1 MADSKYKLA
10 LQIVGMVDASLGKS
24 VQLTKKQMRDLA
36 KAAADASNKT
46 VSVSEAF
53 QKASPG
59 IDTMWGGLTK
69 AAGTAMQAME
79 AAAGLTSVAG
89 LAAIKTGSEFES
101 AMSSWAATASATEA
115 QFEQARQAAME
126 MGRTTSKTATES
138 ANALEYMALAGW
150 SVEDSIKGLPD
161 VLRLSEATGL
171 ELARTSDLV
180 TDSMSATGETVDDL
194 TRFLNVA
201 AQANNKSNQTA
212 EMLMEAWIGVGGTMK
227 NLNVPI
233 EESATAL
240 GILANRGIKGSEAG
254 TALNAVMVNLT
265 TGSGKAGKM
274 MAKLGISAFNNDG
287 SFKGLKQ
294 TLLEVNEAV
303 SGMSDEEKN
312 LALSALGGKQ
322 HIDALNDL
330 LSGLNTTAADGKI
343 EWDSL
348 ADALE
353 HSDGAL
359 EKMAAKKMDNLQ
371 GDMKIA
377 TSAMEDDLI
386 RLYDTFKDPLRE
398 AVQTGTQYI
407 YQFGDYLEN
416 TVSKAIPTVRRE
428 LLDGKDALLEFTDP
442 LIATGKWLI
451 DNGDK
456 TVGVIVGIATAITT
470 LKVAKEVNNALMG
483 QNGIM
488 AFVTAMGSNPAV
500 MAIGGLTALAGAVA
514 GIYTAERIAAK
525 KAEKANLAEHF
536 GTMTLSL
543 TELKDVAT
551 DILGRGVIQDL
562 SNSME
567 ELGKVSDI
575 SKKLKDTQ
583 KVIEKMTW
591 KVNSGVVL
599 NDTENANLKS
609 AIETQVKESLNLVE
623 QARYTAHVS
632 VKAMF
637 GDESET
643 GSNLLTELDGLYDSI
658 NAEVSALGE
667 KLGKTYSD
675 AMEDGILDTDEAK
688 LIQELQEQLANITN
702 QVAQAQSEARLQRIQ
717 LSYSGKELDADT
729 FMNLQKEISDQIAEQ
744 SQNYNSAY
752 EYELGALNIKLNR
765 GEISQESYD
774 SLKKSLDEQL
784 TANLDALNQKGFD
797 YSMDTIMESY
807 KSEVDEF
814 AEKVPDILNEALQK
828 MQGGTDGIEAF
839 SGTDLVNSFG
849 VDESTKDAIN
859 TLLDEMQP
867 QIDEMRSK
875 AKEFEDAGKEIPASL
890 QKGLK
895 DVETLEALGGD
906 FEAIYKVL
914 DTAIAENSEYENT
927 LSQLEKQGAMIPQTL
942 SDSMRSRKDEI
953 DRAARQLRTDAAAS
967 LKNEFSAPFD
977 VSANVNVNF
986 RPISTVLSSE
996 SMSKT
1001 GIKHNAEGSI
1011 VRSPILSWIGEGGDD
1026 EGIIPINRSQR
1037 AADLYNQVG
1046 QELAAAGNTGINSS
1060 ANVTY
1065 APVIN
1070 ISGNADAEIVQQAV
1084 KSGYNE
1090 FKQYMSRFMRD
1101 SVRLGY

>member
-59 IDTMWGGLTK
+59 IDAMWGGLTK

-101 AMSSWAATASATEA
+101 AMSSWSATASATEA
-115 QFEQARQAAME
+115 QYEQARQAAME
-126 MGRTTSKTATES
+126 MGRSTSKTATES

-150 SVEDSIKGLPD
+150 SVEDSIQALPD

-194 TRFLNVA
+194 TKFLNVA

-451 DNGDK
+451 ENGDK
-456 TVGVIVGIATAITT
+456 TAGVIVGIATAITT
-470 LKVAKEVNNALMG
+470 LKVAKEVNAGLI
-483 QNGIM
+483 GIQGFVAAM
-488 AFVTAMGSNPAV
+488 ASNPV
-500 MAIGGLTALAGAVA
+500 TMAIGGLTLLAGAVA
-514 GIYTAERIAAK
+514 GISTAERIAAK

-536 GTMTLSL
+536 GNMTLSL
-543 TELKDVAT
+543 EELNEAAKD
-551 DILGRGVIQDL
+551 IIGRGTIEDL
-562 SNSME
+562 SNAME

-575 SKKLKDTQ
+575 SKKLKDSQ
-583 KVIEKMTW
+583 KVIERMTW
-591 KVNSGVVL
+591 KVKSGMTL
-599 NDTENANLKS
+599 DETDNANFEAAIKS
-609 AIETQVKESLNLVE
+609 QVEESLNLVE
-623 QARYTAHVS
+623 QGRFTAKVS
-632 VKAMF
+632 VDALF
-637 GDESET
+637 GEGDET
-643 GSNLLTELDGLYDSI
+643 GSKIIAGFDELYNGI

-667 KLGKTYSD
+667 QLGKAYND
-675 AMEDGILDTDEAK
+675 AMEDGIIDTDEAK
-688 LIQELQEQLANITN
+688 IIATLQSQLANITSE
-702 QVAQAQSEARLQRIQ
+702 VSMAQSQAKLDRIK
-717 LSYSGKELDADT
+717 LEFSGKELDPDT
-729 FMNLQKEISDQIAEQ
+729 FRNLQQAVNEQ
-744 SQNYNSAY
+744 SQIQIENARKAY
-752 EYELGALNIKLNR
+752 ELINMNLSMEKERGNISAKEYESQMRANNEGFQAKLGTITENAF
-765 GEISQESYD
+765 
-774 SLKKSLDEQL
+774 
-784 TANLDALNQKGFD
+784 TF
-797 YSMDTIMESY
+797 SMDTIEESY
-807 KSEVDEF
+807 RSEIEEF
-814 AEKVPDILNEALQK
+814 TGKIPGILDEALQK
-828 MQGGTDGIEAF
+828 MQGGTFGLDAF

-849 VDESTKDAIN
+849 VDESTKDAIS
-859 TLLDEMQP
+859 TLLKEMQP

-875 AKEFEDAGKEIPASL
+875 AKELEEAGKEIPASL
-890 QKGLK
+890 QKGLQ
-895 DVETLEALGGD
+895 DVTMLEALSGD
-906 FEAIYKVL
+906 FDAMYEVL
-914 DTAIAENSEYENT
+914 GESAADNSEYKSALDT
-927 LSQLEKQGAMIPQTL
+927 LTAQGAEIPATLGKSIEDNTAKTKRSIEIFRAEVASNLQT
-942 SDSMRSRKDEI
+942 
-953 DRAARQLRTDAAAS
+953 
-967 LKNEFSAPFD
+967 EFSKPLD
-977 VSANVNVNF
+977 VDARVNINF
-986 RPISTVLSSE
+986 RPISTSIGLEAAKNTV
-996 SMSKT
+996 
-1001 GIKHNAEGSI
+1001 GIKRNAEGSI
-1011 VRSPILSWIGEGGDD
+1011 VRSPILSWVGEGGDD

-1070 ISGNADAEIVQQAV
+1070 IGGNADAETVQQAL

>member
-59 IDTMWGGLTK
+59 IDAMWGGLTK

-101 AMSSWAATASATEA
+101 AMSSWSATASATEA
-115 QFEQARQAAME
+115 QYEQARQAAME

-150 SVEDSIKGLPD
+150 SVEDSIQALPD

-194 TRFLNVA
+194 TKFLNVA

-312 LALSALGGKQ
+312 LALSAIGGKQ

-451 DNGDK
+451 ENGDK
-456 TVGVIVGIATAITT
+456 TAGVIVGIATAITT
-470 LKVAKEVNNALMG
+470 LKVAKEVNTGLMG
-483 QNGIM
+483 IQGFVAAM
-488 AFVTAMGSNPAV
+488 ASNPV
-500 MAIGGLTALAGAVA
+500 TMAIGGLTLLAGAVA
-514 GIYTAERIAAK
+514 GISTAERIAAK

-536 GTMTLSL
+536 GNMTLSL

-551 DILGRGVIQDL
+551 DILGRSVIQDL

-667 KLGKTYSD
+667 KLGKAYSD
-675 AMEDGILDTDEAK
+675 AMKDGILDTDEAK

-828 MQGGTDGIEAF
+828 MQGGTFGLDAF

-849 VDESTKDAIN
+849 VDESTKDAIS
-859 TLLDEMQP
+859 TLLKEMQP

-875 AKEFEDAGKEIPASL
+875 AKELEEAGKEIPASL
-890 QKGLK
+890 QKGLQ
-895 DVETLEALGGD
+895 DVTMLEALSGD
-906 FEAIYKVL
+906 FDAMYEVL
-914 DTAIAENSEYENT
+914 GESAADNSEYKSALDT
-927 LSQLEKQGAMIPQTL
+927 LTAQGAEIPATLGKSIEDNTAKTKRSIEIFRAEVASNLQT
-942 SDSMRSRKDEI
+942 
-953 DRAARQLRTDAAAS
+953 
-967 LKNEFSAPFD
+967 EFSKPLD
-977 VSANVNVNF
+977 VDARVNINF
-986 RPISTVLSSE
+986 KPISTSIGLEAAKNSA
-996 SMSKT
+996 

-1011 VRSPILSWIGEGGDD
+1011 VRSPILSWVGEGGDD

-1046 QELAAAGNTGINSS
+1046 QELAAEGNTGINSS

-1070 ISGNADAEIVQQAV
+1070 IGGNADAETVQQAL

>member
-59 IDTMWGGLTK
+59 IDAMWGGLTK

-101 AMSSWAATASATEA
+101 AMSSWSATASATEA
-115 QFEQARQAAME
+115 QYEQARQAAME
-126 MGRTTSKTATES
+126 MGRSTSKTATES

-150 SVEDSIKGLPD
+150 SVEDSIQALPD

-194 TRFLNVA
+194 TKFLNVA

-312 LALSALGGKQ
+312 LALSAIGGKQ

-353 HSDGAL
+353 HSNGAL

-377 TSAMEDDLI
+377 TSAMEDALI

-428 LLDGKDALLEFTDP
+428 LMDGKDALLEFTDP

-451 DNGDK
+451 ENGDK
-456 TVGVIVGIATAITT
+456 TAGMIVGIATAITT
-470 LKVAKEVNNALMG
+470 LKVAKEVNTGLMG
-483 QNGIM
+483 IQGFVAAM
-488 AFVTAMGSNPAV
+488 ASNPV
-500 MAIGGLTALAGAVA
+500 TMAIGGLTLLAGAVA
-514 GIYTAERIAAK
+514 GISTAERIAAK

-536 GTMTLSL
+536 GNMTLSL
-543 TELKDVAT
+543 EELNEAAKD
-551 DILGRGVIQDL
+551 IIGRGTIEDL
-562 SNSME
+562 SNAME

-575 SKKLKDTQ
+575 SKKLKDSQ
-583 KVIEKMTW
+583 KVIERMTW
-591 KVNSGVVL
+591 KVKSGMTL
-599 NDTENANLKS
+599 DETDNANFEAAIKS
-609 AIETQVKESLNLVE
+609 QVKESLNLVE
-623 QARYTAHVS
+623 QGRFTAKVS
-632 VKAMF
+632 VDALF
-637 GDESET
+637 GEGDET
-643 GSNLLTELDGLYDSI
+643 GSKIIAGFDELYNDI

-667 KLGKTYSD
+667 QLGKAYND
-675 AMEDGILDTDEAK
+675 AMKDGIIDTDEAK
-688 LIQELQEQLANITN
+688 IIATLQSQLANITSE
-702 QVAQAQSEARLQRIQ
+702 VSMAQSQAKLDRIK
-717 LSYSGKELDADT
+717 LEFSGKELDPDT
-729 FMNLQKEISDQIAEQ
+729 FRNLQQAVNEQ
-744 SQNYNSAY
+744 SQIQIENARKAY
-752 EYELGALNIKLNR
+752 ELINMNLSMEKERGNISAEEYESQMRANNEGFQAKLGTITENAF
-765 GEISQESYD
+765 
-774 SLKKSLDEQL
+774 
-784 TANLDALNQKGFD
+784 TF
-797 YSMDTIMESY
+797 SMDTIEESY
-807 KSEVDEF
+807 RSEIEEF
-814 AEKVPDILNEALQK
+814 TGKIPDILNEALQK

-849 VDESTKDAIN
+849 VDESTKDAVN
-859 TLLDEMQP
+859 TLLKEMQP

-953 DRAARQLRTDAAAS
+953 DRAARQLRADAAAS

-1001 GIKHNAEGSI
+1001 RIKRNAEGSI
-1011 VRSPILSWIGEGGDD
+1011 VRSPILSWVGEGGDD

-1070 ISGNADAEIVQQAV
+1070 IGGNADAETVQQAL

-1090 FKQYMSRFMRD
+1090 FKQYMSRYMRD